1 MMNLTYDIYMKKL
14 LLLVCIC
21 FAVVGCKKK
30 AVVIAP
36 AKPVAELA
44 PESDDHKWYYFTND
58 NFVQIHLPQVSKLQ
72 SLKPWTEN
80 LRVSSANAD
89 TNGNGFLLVNR
100 LGILIFEGNEE
111 PVLVHDVQLFGSST
125 AENLVFADNI
135 PYFTLYRST
144 FFNKAIHESTMSDA
158 NRPYLVRVSQ
168 KNRMLYPA
176 LTYGD
181 MKVDSSAEIVSS
193 IFDGES
199 WLAAIK
205 TTNEERTTFAYKQ
218 WKPLLALDA
227 MQPTTKDGKITL
239 GSSTEEKFYAAHAP
253 EQFSLAPQRLKN
265 LLSAIPP
272 AFAFTVSCYTA
283 GGSSPRLYNHGDDG
297 TSANALIA
305 DGWICTLFADG
316 TTYFNGALKDRPIL
330 ANGSNIA
337 FRLPK
342 LPKDYYYTHFC
353 ISGDFLVVGWEE
365 SSFYKTGRSGILV
378 VDLAKIFYGK
388 Q

>member
-30 AVVIAP
+30 AVVIDP

-111 PVLVHDVQLFGSST
+111 PVLVHVVQLFGSST

-227 MQPTTKDGKITL
+227 MQL
-239 GSSTEEKFYAAHAP
+239 
-253 EQFSLAPQRLKN
+253 PQRTEKSRSALPRKKN
-265 LLSAIPP
+265 FMPHTRPNNFRSHRND
-272 AFAFTVSCYTA
+272 SK
-283 GGSSPRLYNHGDDG
+283 
-297 TSANALIA
+297 
-305 DGWICTLFADG
+305 IC
-316 TTYFNGALKDRPIL
+316 
-330 ANGSNIA
+330 
-337 FRLPK
+337 
-342 LPKDYYYTHFC
+342 
-353 ISGDFLVVGWEE
+353 
-365 SSFYKTGRSGILV
+365 
-378 VDLAKIFYGK
+378 
-388 Q
+388 